1 MSFRGGM
8 RDIPGQSNEEHG
20 KHNRKLKNQTI
31 IGSSD
36 DWSKLESVLDAS
48 KGVLALVDL
57 WRRS

>member
-1 MSFRGGM
+1 M